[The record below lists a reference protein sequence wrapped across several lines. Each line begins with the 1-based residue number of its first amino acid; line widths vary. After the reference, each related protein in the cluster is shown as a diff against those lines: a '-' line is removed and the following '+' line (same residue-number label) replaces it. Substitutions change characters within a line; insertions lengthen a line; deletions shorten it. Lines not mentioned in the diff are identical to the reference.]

1 MIPIPRS
8 FREFIQLLNRH
19 RVRYVVIGGYAVAFH
34 GYPRYTGDL
43 DVFVEISLKNAAAL
57 ARVLEQFGLTDDK
70 IPLKPFLT
78 RGTIVRTGRE
88 PMRLEIINKIDG
100 ATFAECFKDRLVTHV
115 GDLRINFIGLVN
127 LRRNKRAAG
136 RPKDL
141 DDLKRLPRSAKKRP
155 LGPSEKKAHQ

>member
-8 FREFIQLLNRH
+8 FREFIQLLNEH

-43 DVFVEISLKNAAAL
+43 DVFVEISPKNAAAL
-57 ARVLEQFGLTDDK
+57 AQVLEQFGLANDK
-70 IPLKPFLT
+70 VPLKPFLT
-78 RGTIVRTGRE
+78 RGTIVRMGRE
-88 PMRLEIINKIDG
+88 PMRLEIINHIDG
-100 ATFAECFKDRLVTHV
+100 ATFADCFKNRLVARV
-115 GDLRINFIGLVN
+115 GDLRINFIGLAQ

-141 DDLKRLPRSAKKRP
+141 DDLHRLPRTSKK
-155 LGPSEKKAHQ
+155 